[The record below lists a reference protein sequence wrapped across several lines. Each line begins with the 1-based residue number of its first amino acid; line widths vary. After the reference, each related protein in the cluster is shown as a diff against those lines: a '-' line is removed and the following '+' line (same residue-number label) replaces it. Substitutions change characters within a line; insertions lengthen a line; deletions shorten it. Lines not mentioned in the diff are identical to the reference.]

1 MTEDTVT
8 LISGLLGCGVGLY
21 CFIFVFIKGKTRN
34 QKIVEKWN
42 AQGGKTEGV
51 MEDWKILRHGDL
63 NDSGSGAEDYYEIK
77 YRYEV
82 NGKIYYLKLRFLG
95 VHPIKINVY
104 YDPEHP
110 EKCLA
115 GNQATVAEQRGRGC
129 LITIIATLFT
139 MGISANLLLKL
150 FGL

>member
-1 MTEDTVT
+1 MTRDTIS

-63 NDSGSGAEDYYEIK
+63 NDSGSGRENYWEIK
-77 YRYEV
+77 YRYKV
-82 NGKIYYLKLRFLG
+82 NWKTYYVTLRFLG
-95 VHPIKINVY
+95 DYPVRTIVY

-110 EKCLA
+110 EKCLTA
-115 GNQATVAEQRGRGC
+115 NQITKLSQKNQGCVVTV
-129 LITIIATLFT
+129 IATILT
-139 MGISANLLLKL
+139 IVISGKLLLKL

>member
-1 MTEDTVT
+1 MTRDTIS

-34 QKIVEKWN
+34 QKLVEKWY
-42 AQGGKTEGV
+42 AQGGVTDGF
-51 MEDWKILRHGDL
+51 MEDGKIRRHADL
-63 NDSGSGAEDYYEIK
+63 NESGSGAEDVWEIK
-77 YRYEV
+77 YRYKV
-82 NGKIYYLKLRFLG
+82 NWKTYYLTLCFLGDYPGKIK
-95 VHPIKINVY
+95 VY

-115 GNQATVAEQRGRGC
+115 GNQATKLSQKNQGC
-129 LITIIATLFT
+129 VVTVIATILT
-139 MGISANLLLKL
+139 IVISGKLLLKL

>member
-1 MTEDTVT
+1 MTRDTIS

-95 VHPIKINVY
+95 VHPIKIKVY

-115 GNQATVAEQRGRGC
+115 GNQATKLSQKNQGC
-129 LITIIATLFT
+129 VVTVIATILT
-139 MGISANLLLKL
+139 IVISGKLLLKL